1 MSLVGKIH
9 KLEGKWKSCFEQ
21 QTAKWKS
28 WWLWK
33 VHLST
38 RVVFDK
44 IYLIP
49 DIRRHPHLVP
59 CHFVLTS
66 EVIAHRLYLDMLF
79 HFLSLKTTLKKR
91 QIFSISAAPEERN
104 FFDQI
109 SLTKDNP
116 SHKQFLT
123 SETIDFKEKHC
134 QRHYGPRRR
143 LL

>member
-1 MSLVGKIH
+1 MK
-9 KLEGKWKSCFEQ
+9 KLLWTTNCKLKN
-21 QTAKWKS
+21 

-38 RVVFDK
+38 GVVFDK

-109 SLTKDNP
+109 VLTKDNQ
-116 SHKQFLT
+116 SHKQFLK
-123 SETIDFKEKHC
+123 SEMIDFEVKNWNG
-134 QRHYGPRRR
+134 YITR
-143 LL
+143 LRSLDHSFTLT